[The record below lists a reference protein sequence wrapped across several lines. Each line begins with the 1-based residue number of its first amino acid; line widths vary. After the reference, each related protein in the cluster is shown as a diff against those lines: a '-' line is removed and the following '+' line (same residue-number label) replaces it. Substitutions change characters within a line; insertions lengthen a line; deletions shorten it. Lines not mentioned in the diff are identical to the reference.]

1 MATHQHHDPLALS
14 AAIASSIFLSLSQV
28 QLKSAVSSFGTDFSI
43 WRLDIAIERG
53 AIWHIAAIGFSS
65 AIGLLL
71 WIYAIRSSSL
81 TDLYWTTAICYLAVP
96 LFSMAL
102 LQESLS
108 TKQALSYL
116 LITAGV
122 ISLR

>member
-1 MATHQHHDPLALS
+1 MGTHNPPNLIGLS
-14 AAIASSIFLSLSQV
+14 AAILSSIFLSLSQV
-28 QLKSAVSSFGTDFSI
+28 QLKAAVSSFGTDFSI
-43 WRLDIAIERG
+43 WRLDIAIGRG
-53 AIWHIAAIGFSS
+53 GIWHIAAIGLSS
-65 AIGLLL
+65 AIGLIL

-96 LFSMAL
+96 LFSMTL

-116 LITAGV
+116 LITAGI